1 MNYTYFYKDCYDDIG
16 RFSPKDQYD
25 IFISTY
31 NFTERVK
38 IPAKNVNA
46 KDKIWLM
53 LPDYQDDVFL
63 AGKNQQY
70 IKGTTDFEGIRNFCK
85 SLHIGDRC
93 HICIDSTGFM
103 VPHLLIV
110 LRCLRHHPMHPIVDV
125 MYSETDRYANAEKT
139 VFSDAFS
146 SVSQI
151 EGFEGRHVSKMETDL
166 MIIASG
172 YDHSR
177 IRDVASYK
185 KRASKVQL
193 IGFPSMKA
201 DMFQDNILAA
211 SSAELFSTCPLTNS
225 IFAPAY
231 DPFVTAQAIKDY
243 VEKKQME
250 KPITNLYLAPLSSK
264 PQALGMALYYLWED
278 GSNKPMSIIYPICD
292 KYVQDNAIGIG
303 RIWIY
308 KNVV

>member
-1 MNYTYFYKDCYDDIG
+1 
-16 RFSPKDQYD
+16 
-25 IFISTY
+25 
-31 NFTERVK
+31 
-38 IPAKNVNA
+38 
-46 KDKIWLM
+46 
-53 LPDYQDDVFL
+53 
-63 AGKNQQY
+63 
-70 IKGTTDFEGIRNFCK
+70 
-85 SLHIGDRC
+85 
-93 HICIDSTGFM
+93 
-103 VPHLLIV
+103 
-110 LRCLRHHPMHPIVDV
+110 
-125 MYSETDRYANAEKT
+125 
-139 VFSDAFS
+139 
-146 SVSQI
+146 
-151 EGFEGRHVSKMETDL
+151 
-166 MIIASG
+166 
-172 YDHSR
+172 
-177 IRDVASYK
+177 
-185 KRASKVQL
+185 
-193 IGFPSMKA
+193 MKA
-201 DMFQDNILAA
+201 DMFQENILAA